1 MMAITEL
8 ICINC
13 PRGCHLKVD
22 DKLNVTGN
30 FCPRGAAYGKQEVT
44 NPTRTVTSTVRISGA
59 ELPLCPVKTKC
70 PIPKGKMFEIMS
82 SINATKIKAPIHIGD
97 IVIPNVCGTGID
109 VVATRDMEKVS

>member
-1 MMAITEL
+1 MAVKEL

-22 DKLNVTGN
+22 DNLVVTGN

-59 ELPLCPVKTKC
+59 ELPLCPVKTAQ
-70 PIPKGKMFEIMS
+70 PIPKGKMNDIMA
-82 SINATKIKAPIHIGD
+82 SINQVALTAPVRIGD
-97 IVIPNVCGTGID
+97 VVIANVCGTGVN
-109 VVATRDMEKVS
+109 VVATRNMAKVA